1 MPKTRAP
8 SYRLRSSE
16 PTPNMIVE
24 LSARYARPLDDT
36 TVLNV
41 FHRTTDG
48 GISVLLERDE
58 FHTLAQWLAG
68 QWPAPG
74 GEEFFQEGPGAGHSP
89 VRRDETGVPLHYREI
104 RQTVGQFM
112 IHDLQTTAILT
123 KAGNT
128 DRGRG
133 MAVLVRWNGSGLT
146 RSALLRDV
154 QVTLLEEFVTDADTK
169 GWVGWKSH
177 AAEA

>member
-1 MPKTRAP
+1 MPKTKAP
-8 SYRLRSSE
+8 AYQLRSSE
-16 PTPNMIVE
+16 PTPNMIVQ
-24 LSARYARPLDDT
+24 LGARYARPLDDT

-68 QWPAPG
+68 QWPVPG
-74 GEEFFQEGPGAGHSP
+74 GEEFFQEGP
-89 VRRDETGVPLHYREI
+89 VRRGETGIPLAYREV

-133 MAVLVRWNGSGLT
+133 MAVLVRWNGSGRT
-146 RSALLRDV
+146 VSALLRDV
-154 QVTLLEEFVTDADTK
+154 QVTLFEEFVTDADTK

-177 AAEA
+177 A